1 MMQVSSTA
9 SLAQKGAARQFFKT
23 FGGMFMTYM
32 NIIVRGEQ
40 RWGWVG
46 GIGNQGIRMNAA
58 QPFVRRKALQNIIAN
73 KKIYS

>member
-1 MMQVSSTA
+1 
-9 SLAQKGAARQFFKT
+9 
-23 FGGMFMTYM
+23 MTYM